1 MTKLEFIADFIY
13 LGSVISPEGEGEGG
27 GGIPI
32 FGLYGYV
39 LLHMVSNGF
48 QGVES

>member
-13 LGSVISPEGEGEGG
+13 LGSVISPGGGG

-48 QGVES
+48 QGLEC

>member
-13 LGSVISPEGEGEGG
+13 LGNVMSPGGGGG

-48 QGVES
+48 QGLES

>member
-1 MTKLEFIADFIY
+1 MTKLEFIADFIC
-13 LGSVISPEGEGEGG
+13 LGNVMSPVGEGG

-48 QGVES
+48 QGLES